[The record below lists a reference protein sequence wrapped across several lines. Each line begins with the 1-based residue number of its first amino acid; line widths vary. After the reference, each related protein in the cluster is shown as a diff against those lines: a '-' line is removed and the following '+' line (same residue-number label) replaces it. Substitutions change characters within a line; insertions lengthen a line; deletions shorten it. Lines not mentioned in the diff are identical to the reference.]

1 MRKIGATFEAYFTEE
16 RSVLVKKGEANATID
31 FVTFAPTSLCV
42 LSRHSISHNKTVLYF
57 ELISILQKVVS
68 DRQPFCNFDFYVN
81 LREYTLIYQEL

>member
-1 MRKIGATFEAYFTEE
+1 MKIMRKIGATFEAYFTEA

-68 DRQPFCNFDFYVN
+68 DPTTILQFRF
-81 LREYTLIYQEL
+81 LR